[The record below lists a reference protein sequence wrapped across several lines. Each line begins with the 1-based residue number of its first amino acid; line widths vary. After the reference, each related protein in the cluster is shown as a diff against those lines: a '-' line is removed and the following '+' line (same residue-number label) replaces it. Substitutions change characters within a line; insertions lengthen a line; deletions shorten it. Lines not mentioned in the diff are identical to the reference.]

1 MQLSITLE
9 GFELIKQ
16 DEENRFK
23 ELEEKNIQKIIN
35 IENTLEKL
43 LLIID
48 MQKMM

>member
-1 MQLSITLE
+1 MQLSINPE
-9 GFELIKQ
+9 AFELIKQ